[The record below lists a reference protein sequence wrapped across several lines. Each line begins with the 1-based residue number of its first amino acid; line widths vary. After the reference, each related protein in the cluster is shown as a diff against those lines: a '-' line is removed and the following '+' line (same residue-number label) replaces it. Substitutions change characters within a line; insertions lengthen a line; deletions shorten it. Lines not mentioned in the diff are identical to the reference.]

1 MLSLNSTGKL
11 IIGQKIVT
19 QIYHP
24 CDVQKF
30 CEHGLLISKSENFI
44 GSDNFYLSYGIV

>member
-1 MLSLNSTGKL
+1 MLSLNSTGNSSLGRKL
-11 IIGQKIVT
+11 S